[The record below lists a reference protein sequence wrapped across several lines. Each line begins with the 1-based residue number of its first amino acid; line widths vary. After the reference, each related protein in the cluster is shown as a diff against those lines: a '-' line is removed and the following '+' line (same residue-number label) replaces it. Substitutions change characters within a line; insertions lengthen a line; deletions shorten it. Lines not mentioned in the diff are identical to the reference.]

1 MLTPRQQ
8 TIAERDG
15 RTRAELW
22 RDDLQK
28 TSRTMTRERA
38 EAIAKR
44 QGEYTH
50 KHPAKQE
57 AHAAIVERIL
67 LQSFNV
73 E

>member
-1 MLTPRQQ
+1 MLTARQQ
-8 TIAERDG
+8 AIAERDG

-28 TSRTMTRERA
+28 TSRSMTRERA
-38 EAIAKR
+38 EAIARK

-50 KHPAKQE
+50 NHPAKQE
-57 AHAAIVERIL
+57 EHAAIVARIL
-67 LQSFNV
+67 IQSFNV

>member
-1 MLTPRQQ
+1 MLTSRQQ
-8 TIAERDG
+8 AIAERDG

-22 RDDLQK
+22 RYDLQK
-28 TSRTMTRERA
+28 TNRTMTRERA
-38 EAIAKR
+38 EAIARR

-50 KHPAKQE
+50 KHTVKQE
-57 AHAAIVERIL
+57 EHAAIVNRIL